1 MSEIVFLVYTP
12 FGKGRY
18 FGIVFFC
25 WENEGDQMNIVN
37 KKIGELKPYENNPRH
52 NENAVPY
59 VVESIKRYGFKNP
72 IIIDK
77 DNVIVAGHT
86 RYLASKELGLNEV
99 PCIVAD
105 DLTEDEIKEFRLVD
119 NRTAEMSEWDD
130 ELLASEL
137 EDIDFGDFDFGF
149 GDDEIDPYD
158 NSGDVGSLQRDF
170 IAPPFSILDGR
181 QGYWVERK
189 RYWREKIQD
198 EAQARDVKAI
208 SHNFKRGGGA
218 SILDPALSE
227 IILKWFTP
235 HDGSKVFDTFAGDTV
250 FGYVAGSLGHDFTG
264 IELRKEQADFNNE
277 RTLELPAHYINDDG
291 RNVCKHIKESSQ
303 DLYFSCPPYY
313 DLEIYSNDPSDASNQ
328 ETYEEFYQILDEAFT
343 NGIKCLADN
352 RFAVVVV
359 GNIRDNKTG
368 GYYDF
373 MGDVIRTFTRN
384 GMLFYNDMILI
395 DPVGS
400 AGIRARKQME
410 YRKVVKVHQ
419 NVLVFYKGD
428 QKNIQDIFPKI
439 EVRIDESQDEQV
451 EWLDN

>member
-208 SHNFKRGGGA
+208 SHNFKRGGWR
-218 SILDPALSE
+218 I
-227 IILKWFTP
+227 
-235 HDGSKVFDTFAGDTV
+235 
-250 FGYVAGSLGHDFTG
+250 DF
-264 IELRKEQADFNNE
+264 R
-277 RTLELPAHYINDDG
+277 P
-291 RNVCKHIKESSQ
+291 C
-303 DLYFSCPPYY
+303 
-313 DLEIYSNDPSDASNQ
+313 
-328 ETYEEFYQILDEAFT
+328 
-343 NGIKCLADN
+343 
-352 RFAVVVV
+352 
-359 GNIRDNKTG
+359 
-368 GYYDF
+368 
-373 MGDVIRTFTRN
+373 VIRN
-384 GMLFYNDMILI
+384 N
-395 DPVGS
+395 P
-400 AGIRARKQME
+400 
-410 YRKVVKVHQ
+410 
-419 NVLVFYKGD
+419 
-428 QKNIQDIFPKI
+428 
-439 EVRIDESQDEQV
+439 
-451 EWLDN
+451 

>member
-1 MSEIVFLVYTP
+1 
-12 FGKGRY
+12 
-18 FGIVFFC
+18 
-25 WENEGDQMNIVN
+25 MNIVN

-181 QGYWVERK
+181 QGYWLERK

-198 EAQARDVKAI
+198 EAQVRDVTAI
-208 SHNFKRGGGA
+208 VPTKKGFNTA
-218 SILDPALSE
+218 SLLDPALSE

-235 HDGSKVFDTFAGDTV
+235 HEGSKVFDTFAGDTV
-250 FGYVAGSLGHDFTG
+250 FGYVAGSLGHVFTG

-277 RTLELPAHYINDDG
+277 RTLELTAHYINDDG
-291 RNVCKHIKESSQ
+291 RNVCKHIKELSQ

-313 DLEIYSNDPSDASNQ
+313 DLEIYSDDPNDASNQ
-328 ETYEEFYQILDEAFT
+328 ETYEEF
-343 NGIKCLADN
+343 
-352 RFAVVVV
+352 
-359 GNIRDNKTG
+359 IRYLMKLSPT
-368 GYYDF
+368 
-373 MGDVIRTFTRN
+373 
-384 GMLFYNDMILI
+384 
-395 DPVGS
+395 
-400 AGIRARKQME
+400 E
-410 YRKVVKVHQ
+410 
-419 NVLVFYKGD
+419 
-428 QKNIQDIFPKI
+428 
-439 EVRIDESQDEQV
+439 
-451 EWLDN
+451 